1 MKAYSALMRLPSVG
15 RIVAIA
21 AISRVTTSMLS
32 LSLLLA
38 VVSNNGAYR
47 AGGSVLFGHALAL
60 AILAPLS
67 GRIADR
73 IGRRSVLLIFIFL
86 HVLAYAGLLVALHS
100 GAPAVVTVLCATA
113 LGATTPPAAAV
124 TRRTWPLLVPEE
136 SLRTAYALNSVI
148 NSTTFIL
155 GPLIVGLLVL
165 FVPALFVVA
174 IGAVAKIGGDLL
186 LATASI
192 AEIPGTSADRKSGI
206 FGPLANPQLV
216 LLLGTIAL
224 DTFVIGVMQVG
235 AVAATN
241 ASSMGGFL
249 LSASAAGE
257 VAGGLI
263 YGVVSWQLELRWQ
276 LIWLHIGTAAI
287 VATMGLVPGLAFL
300 LLLYSAA
307 GLTSGM
313 RDALGQHAV
322 GGLAPAGAGTE
333 AFGWMTSFMW
343 AGYGLGTFAS
353 GLINSAFGVTELFYV
368 AAAVSAAAAALAWFV
383 RRPK

>member
-1 MKAYSALMRLPSVG
+1 MKAYSALMRLPSVR

-21 AISRVTTSMLS
+21 AISRLTTSMLS

-38 VVSNNGAYR
+38 VVSNNGGYR
-47 AGGSVLFGHALAL
+47 EGGSVLFGHALAL

-73 IGRRSVLLIFIFL
+73 IGRRSVLLIFIVL
-86 HVLAYAGLLVALHS
+86 HVLAYAGLLMALHS
-100 GAPAVVTVLCATA
+100 SAPTVVTVICAAA
-113 LGATTPPAAAV
+113 LGATTPPAASV

-136 SLRTAYALNSVI
+136 SLRTAYALDSVI

-165 FVPALFVVA
+165 FVPALAVVA
-174 IGAVAKIGGDLL
+174 IGAVAKITGDLL

-192 AEIPGTSADRKSGI
+192 AEVSETSAGRKTGI

-216 LLLGTIAL
+216 LLLCTIAL

-241 ASSMGGFL
+241 ASSAGGLL
-249 LSASAAGE
+249 LSAAAAGE

-263 YGVVSWQLELRWQ
+263 YGVVGWQLELRWQ
-276 LIWLHIGTAAI
+276 LIWLHIGTAAT
-287 VATMGLVPGLAFL
+287 VATMGLVPGLALL

-322 GGLAPAGAGTE
+322 GGLAPTGAGTE
-333 AFGWMTSFMW
+333 AFGWLTSFMW

-353 GLINSAFGVTELFYV
+353 GIINAALGVTELFCV
-368 AAAVSAAAAALAWFV
+368 AAAVSAAAATLAWFV
-383 RRPK
+383 RRPR